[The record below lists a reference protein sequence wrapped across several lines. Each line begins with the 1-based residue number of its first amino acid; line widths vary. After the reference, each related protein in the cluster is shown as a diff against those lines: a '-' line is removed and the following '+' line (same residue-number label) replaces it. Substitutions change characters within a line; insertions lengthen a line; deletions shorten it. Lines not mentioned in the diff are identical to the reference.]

1 MFHRRRRCRVAAGG
15 KQPHYYPPYS
25 TALPSA
31 ASQPLHDR
39 IRLLEADCCCCCCCF
54 RVVIT
59 IIIIVALPLPLPLP
73 CIYLLFYTYGRTD
86 AQFHILHFN
95 YKLQRRAEQSRRL
108 KNGTTTTPF
117 TLPPSRSSFPPPSH
131 LRTLY
136 SPPPPSLLPISSRCL
151 FCCCCCCY
159 YYQFL
164 SLPPCAVLCCEDD
177 GEFDWKMGEKRESER
192 ERGGDLLLMLLLPIA
207 YCSLMIKNVLM
218 GKQWRRRKR
227 QKKDSP
233 E

>member
-39 IRLLEADCCCCCCCF
+39 IRLLEADCCCCCCCCCCCF

-95 YKLQRRAEQSRRL
+95 YKLQRRAEQSRAVDRHL
-108 KNGTTTTPF
+108 WTKKRDDDDPF
-117 TLPPSRSSFPPPSH
+117 YPPTLSIIIPPLSSTYPLFPPPF
-131 LRTLY
+131 
-136 SPPPPSLLPISSRCL
+136 PPPHLLPVPFLLLLLLLLLSIPLSPSLC
-151 FCCCCCCY
+151 
-159 YYQFL
+159 
-164 SLPPCAVLCCEDD
+164 CAVL
-177 GEFDWKMGEKRESER
+177 
-192 ERGGDLLLMLLLPIA
+192 
-207 YCSLMIKNVLM
+207 
-218 GKQWRRRKR
+218 
-227 QKKDSP
+227 
-233 E
+233 